1 MEIKVRVMPI
11 DQQDRARREDA
22 LRMTPEE
29 RVEALLRLRDRMFPP
44 APLER
49 IVTIRSL
56 H

>member
-1 MEIKVRVMPI
+1 MEKIVRVMPI
-11 DQQDRARREDA
+11 EQQDRTRQADA

-29 RVEALLRLRDRMFPP
+29 RVNALLRLRDRMFPP

-56 H
+56 F